1 MNAPQSLASDGDPWL
16 FSDGLIP
23 PHFFYMVADVD
34 MYVVEVKII
43 LDIHMFLASLV
54 ITVAEVEDPQMGDQ
68 RHQPISNPTIEL
80 QGDEFWPLS
89 KKPFFEVIIRKA
101 NVKPSYQM
109 VIPAKFQPTLPSCSI
124 PTVLTFGGKN
134 WEMTYTGGSIQRKFD
149 INWREFVNDN
159 NLKVG
164 DACVFELLECSST
177 KVVFRVQILRG
188 DIPSELLG
196 NLKGDT
202 VDAPIIID

>member
-1 MNAPQSLASDGDPWL
+1 
-16 FSDGLIP
+16 
-23 PHFFYMVADVD
+23 
-34 MYVVEVKII
+34 
-43 LDIHMFLASLV
+43 
-54 ITVAEVEDPQMGDQ
+54 MGDQ
-68 RHQPISNPTIEL
+68 PTSNSMIEL

-89 KKPFFEVIIRKA
+89 EKPFFEVVITKA

-109 VIPAKFQPTLPSCSI
+109 VIPAKFQQTLPSCSI

-134 WEMTYTGGSIQRKFD
+134 WEMTYTHGSGQRKFD
-149 INWREFVNDN
+149 TNWREFVNDN

-177 KVVFRVQILRG
+177 KLVFRVQILRG

-196 NLKGDT
+196 KLKDL
-202 VDAPIIID
+202 VKDATSVYC